1 MIFVD
6 LLKEEYIEEVSE
18 LTYQIR
24 NNSLF
29 QNKFDSSLA
38 RNKNSI
44 IKSMTKQIPN
54 KNHYLIYYESDLIGY
69 FVICCEGK
77 ELKVN
82 EIFFTKINKSILFK
96 FFRFLMDYALSN
108 LFDIISFEFNGYIFD
123 EIIKEYLDEDNRLEY
138 RRELFDENYCKFAI
152 ISFKSND
159 SLIKFLKDN
168 NYVIIFSYN
177 SKKIDKKIRDHV
189 DMQIRKINDNTYVCS
204 KESYSHYR
212 AYLPNYIDL
221 YVTEFEVTDTY
232 PKDCLLNNFSIK
244 NHLICNQKSVDP
256 VILKLLK
263 NNKIIMVNQG
273 YSKCSTIVFNDFLIT
288 CDKSIFNKV
297 QKHNIKAYLID
308 SGGIEL
314 EGYDTGFIGG
324 TCGYS
329 RDFGLVF
336 YGNLEKY
343 KFKDKLI
350 EILEKENIKY
360 FYIKDDDFI
369 DRGSIFFN

>member
-54 KNHYLIYYESDLIGY
+54 KNHYLIYDESDLIGY

-159 SLIKFLKDN
+159 SLIKLLNKNGSIIVDN
-168 NYVIIFSYN
+168 IYFHGVIYENDENLSRNVRGI
-177 SKKIDKKIRDHV
+177 K
-189 DMQIRKINDNTYVCS
+189 RKILEFIDYINSQT
-204 KESYSHYR
+204 
-212 AYLPNYIDL
+212 NY
-221 YVTEFEVTDTY
+221 E
-232 PKDCLLNNFSIK
+232 
-244 NHLICNQKSVDP
+244 
-256 VILKLLK
+256 
-263 NNKIIMVNQG
+263 NKIYSKGDGIMV
-273 YSKCSTIVFNDFLIT
+273 I
-288 CDKSIFNKV
+288 KV
-297 QKHNIKAYLID
+297 KN
-308 SGGIEL
+308 
-314 EGYDTGFIGG
+314 
-324 TCGYS
+324 
-329 RDFGLVF
+329 
-336 YGNLEKY
+336 
-343 KFKDKLI
+343 
-350 EILEKENIKY
+350 EN
-360 FYIKDDDFI
+360 
-369 DRGSIFFN
+369 